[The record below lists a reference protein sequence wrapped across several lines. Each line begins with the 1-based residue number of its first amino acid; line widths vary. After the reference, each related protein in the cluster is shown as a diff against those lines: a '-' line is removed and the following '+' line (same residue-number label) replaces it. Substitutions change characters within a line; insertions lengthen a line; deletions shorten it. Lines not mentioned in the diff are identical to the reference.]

1 MNRVRVYLN
10 FAMPMSILFL
20 FSSMLA
26 FVLTLS
32 RCYVRENVTSILL
45 HLSVYIFYIYTYIR
59 IQDVYTN
66 E

>member
-1 MNRVRVYLN
+1 
-10 FAMPMSILFL
+10 MPMSILFL